1 MINLTNYKILL
12 YLNSISED
20 LAIYKNYKSI
30 IIKNKELHKKSK
42 TNKKLKNQILR
53 MDLIKLGEKEQEHR
67 NQQQDN
73 NIWNQSQQWDH
84 FLTIILMMKRMF
96 SSKKSRKNN

>member
-42 TNKKLKNQILR
+42 TNKKL
-53 MDLIKLGEKEQEHR
+53 
-67 NQQQDN
+67 
-73 NIWNQSQQWDH
+73 
-84 FLTIILMMKRMF
+84 
-96 SSKKSRKNN
+96 